1 MAVTLENLK
10 IYLKITDNTED
21 DLLSLFLSMAENKV
35 LNKRYPYGYTD
46 EEKTAAIEKYSDV
59 VMDIAVFLYNKQGA
73 EGQTGHSENGISR
86 SYENAGIPDSFVQDI
101 VPVAKLI

>member
-46 EEKTAAIEKYSDV
+46 EEKAAAIEKYSDV

-86 SYENAGIPDSFVQDI
+86 SYENAGIPDSFVSDI
-101 VPVAKLI
+101 VPVAKLM